1 MAIILSRGFRG
12 ILTGIAALLYSFCTA
27 QSGNLKEV
35 KAVYDP
41 ASIPEVINTIPV
53 GFTFYLSGDRE
64 ESTKGFLKGQ
74 ISWNSLEISSPQGI
88 AHNGQFTFNRE
99 KIWQNG
105 HEADFEIR
113 MRGKVIHCKLP
124 LPYVKKIRF
133 NLYTDSLKRGE
144 PFYLNVEG
152 KFSSGR
158 TYPLDTGMVIFCKS
172 DGGKLTGQS
181 LLVSHSDTGTHVI
194 IVYSWLKMDPQIRD
208 SILVPV
214 KILPNPASL
223 PTEQEVLQNR

>member
-1 MAIILSRGFRG
+1 M
-12 ILTGIAALLYSFCTA
+12 LLYSFCAA
-27 QSGNLKEV
+27 QSGNLKEA

-41 ASIPEVINTIPV
+41 ASIPEVINTIPI
-53 GFTFYLSGDRE
+53 GFTFYSSGDHE
-64 ESTKGFLKGQ
+64 ESTKGFLKGR

-88 AHNGQFTFNRE
+88 AHHGQFTFNRE
-99 KIWQNG
+99 KTWQNG
-105 HEADFEIR
+105 HEADFEIKIH
-113 MRGKVIHCKLP
+113 GKVIHCKLS
-124 LPYVKKIRF
+124 LPYVKKISF

-172 DGGKLTGQS
+172 GGGKLTGQS
-181 LLVSHSDTGTHVI
+181 LLVSHPDTGTHVI
-194 IVYSWLKMDPQIRD
+194 MVYSWLKMDPQIRD

-214 KILPNPASL
+214 KILPNPVNL
-223 PTEQEVLQNR
+223 PTEQEVLQSR